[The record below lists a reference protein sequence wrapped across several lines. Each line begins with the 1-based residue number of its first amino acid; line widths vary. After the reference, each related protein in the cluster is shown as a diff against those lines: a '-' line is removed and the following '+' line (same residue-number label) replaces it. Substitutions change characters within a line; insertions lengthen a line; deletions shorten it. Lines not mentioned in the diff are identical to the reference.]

1 MEYRHPFM
9 DKEFMSYCLNLP
21 LGMRSKNGFNRYVM
35 REAMK
40 DLIPNEIITR
50 VTKSNVGEYY
60 NYSLRDNFTSM
71 KECIHSAPH
80 CLRQYLDIDRLEQ
93 MSFSKSSNLQL
104 ISFQQ
109 INTLIKWYSAN
120 FS

>member
-1 MEYRHPFM
+1 M

-21 LGMRSKNGFNRYVM
+21 LGMRRKNGFNRYVM

-93 MSFSKSSNLQL
+93 MS
-104 ISFQQ
+104 SFVLTCLYQDTVLNNEVHCGY
-109 INTLIKWYSAN
+109 ILS
-120 FS
+120 